1 MQHLDISSKS
11 TLLAPRFAMNE
22 NVAHE
27 TTESQAA
34 AIRRHLEAGHP
45 LTAIGALDLFSCFR
59 LAARIHDLQGEG
71 LSISSRSIKVGGKR
85 VAEYRMGGVA
95 V

>member
-1 MQHLDISSKS
+1 MHHATQTSNTPS
-11 TLLAPRFAMNE
+11 APRFDE
-22 NVAHE
+22 PQNVAHE